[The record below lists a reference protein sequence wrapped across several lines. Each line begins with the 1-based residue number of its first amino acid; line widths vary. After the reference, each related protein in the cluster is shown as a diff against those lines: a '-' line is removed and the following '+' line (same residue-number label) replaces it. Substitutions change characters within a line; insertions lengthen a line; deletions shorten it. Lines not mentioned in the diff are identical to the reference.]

1 MSDFRIRLQNETDEL
16 SDKIDK
22 LSKFIKSDNY
32 KSIDIEQQALLPIQL
47 KTMRTYEEILKTRIE
62 LLP

>member
-1 MSDFRIRLQNETDEL
+1 MSDFTSRLQNEREEL

-22 LSKFIKSDNY
+22 LHVFIKSENY
-32 KSIDIEQQALLPIQL
+32 KNIDIEQQALLPIQL
-47 KTMRTYEEILKTRIE
+47 KVMQSYDEILRTRIE